1 MALARSMIALDAALC
16 SDGDRRSAA
25 RRLELGCEAV
35 VDRITAACVA
45 MQTAALILRT
55 LQLEPSTAP
64 QAADVMELA
73 AGLVA
78 VFSAG
83 SASLEACRRVL
94 LSALPGSLA
103 AERAG
108 ARLGEY
114 ANHQVVASN
123 AVLITVT
130 SMAGSTPFDTSAA
143 VTQAFPG
150 WLASLG
156 RALHVCSQQ
165 SGGEPDFT
173 SMCYQRVSCPGT
185 TLNKLQPHSADM
197 RVFPLQQAHVACA
210 CGPRLLP

>member
-1 MALARSMIALDAALC
+1 MIALDAALC

-25 RRLELGCEAV
+25 RRLDLSCKAV

-45 MQTAALILRT
+45 MQTAALILWT

-73 AGLVA
+73 DGLVA

-83 SASLEACRRVL
+83 GASLEACRQVL
-94 LSALPGSLA
+94 LSAPPGSLA

-108 ARLGEY
+108 ARLREF
-114 ANHQVVASN
+114 ANNQVVAST

-130 SMAGSTPFDTSAA
+130 SMAAGGSTPFDSSAA

-156 RALHVCSQQ
+156 RALQLCSQQ
-165 SGGEPDFT
+165 SGGEPDL
-173 SMCYQRVSCPGT
+173 R
-185 TLNKLQPHSADM
+185 
-197 RVFPLQQAHVACA
+197 
-210 CGPRLLP
+210 